1 METSD
6 KHPEVRG
13 LRGAMRRRPRAR
25 ASPASEPH
33 SHIKTILEINMSLS
47 DSDND
52 FPSSRHRRNKD
63 LILIISSSIF
73 PCLIFS
79 HCKGQG
85 GLEEGQRRKRREA
98 RQMCS

>member
-6 KHPEVRG
+6 KCPKVRG
-13 LRGAMRRRPRAR
+13 LRGATRRWSRTR

-33 SHIKTILEINMSLS
+33 SHIKTILEINMSPS

-52 FPSSRHRRNKD
+52 FPSSRHRWNKD
-63 LILIISSSIF
+63 LILIISSSVF

-85 GLEEGQRRKRREA
+85 GLEEGAEEKEEGGEA
-98 RQMCS
+98 DV